1 MASSTVPRRGTAVNV
16 VRIVPLL
23 YFPVTTSAPTAAASI
38 WATTESVRLPPRT
51 VSSGCRLP
59 VAATN
64 TAPRTGSAAVAAV
77 VHTVERTLRNLIHS

>member
-1 MASSTVPRRGTAVNV
+1 MAARTVERRGRAANV
-16 VRIVPLL
+16 VRMVPLL
-23 YFPVTTSAPTAAASI
+23 YSPVITSAPTTAASI

-51 VSSGCRLP
+51 VSSDWRLP

-64 TAPRTGSAAVAAV
+64 TAPRTGSRAVATV